1 MEISVVIPAYNE
13 VAVIVK
19 TIDSVKKFL
28 ASNFAT
34 FEIIV
39 VDDHS
44 KDATVDIVKS
54 QAGVRLIRN
63 LKNHGKGY
71 TVAKGVAAARGDWIL
86 FMDADSSTD
95 ISELSKF
102 LPQRREDTLLIGSRG
117 LEDSEVKVQ
126 QSSLKV
132 FLGKSGNRL
141 IRFLIAPQITDTQ
154 CGFKFFPKQMHFLFS
169 KLTIATWGFDF
180 ELLWLA
186 RKYHFKIKEVP
197 VTWVND
203 FDSKVR
209 WYSYPQTLWQVFKVR
224 LNDYLGKYN

>member
-13 VAVIVK
+13 AAVIAK
-19 TIDSVKKFL
+19 TIESVKRFL
-28 ASNFAT
+28 SANFT
-34 FEIIV
+34 SFEIIV

-44 KDATVDIVKS
+44 KDTTVDIVRS
-54 QAGVRLIRN
+54 QSGVRLIRN

-71 TVAKGVAAARGDWIL
+71 TVAKGVSSAKGDWIL
-86 FMDADSSTD
+86 FMDADNSTD
-95 ISELSKF
+95 ISELRKF
-102 LPQRREDTLLIGSRG
+102 LPQREEDTIFIGSRG
-117 LEDSEVKVQ
+117 LTDSEVKVK

-141 IRFLIAPQITDTQ
+141 TRIFIAPDITDTQ
-154 CGFKFFPKQMHFLFS
+154 CGFKLFPKKTQFLFS

-197 VTWVND
+197 VVWVND

-209 WYSYPQTLWQVFKVR
+209 WYSYPQTLWQIFKVR
-224 LNDYLGKYN
+224 INDFLGKYN